1 MDNTILIST
10 PPHVKTRR
18 TTKKIM
24 LDVIIA
30 LIPCA
35 IMGIVYFG
43 VDAFCVEIT
52 AILGAV
58 EGEFVYFFIYKGGF
72 KKKCANARQVC
83 ADWWQQF
90 DYTSI
95 VTGLI
100 LALIVPS
107 HTPWYA
113 TLIGALFSIII
124 VKMVFGGTGKNI
136 VNPAATGRVFMLISF
151 SVIASGFAATTI
163 GAIGNGATLTTGA
176 TNLTEMLENG
186 GTESMSLVDLLLGT
200 GVSGCIGETCKVAII
215 VGGVYLCIRKV
226 IKWWQPLLFIGTA
239 WLFTLFLN
247 GCDPTVATQYTLSGG
262 LLFGAVF
269 MATDYC
275 TSPKNLY
282 GQLVYYFCLGLLTA
296 VLRQAT
302 HIEVVS
308 FVIMLCNILTPLI
321 DRYIMRRPFGYI
333 KAKKTFKKMKKGKEV

>member
-10 PPHVKTRR
+10 PPHVKTPR

-30 LIPCA
+30 LIPCIIA
-35 IMGIVYFG
+35 AVLFFSW
-43 VDAFCVEIT
+43 DAFFVIIT
-52 AILGAV
+52 SVLGAV
-58 EGEFVYFFIYKGGF
+58 EAEFIYYFIFKGGF
-72 KKKCANARQVC
+72 KKKCQNAKKVC
-83 ADWWQQF
+83 LDWLDEF
-90 DYTSI
+90 DFSSI

-100 LALIVPS
+100 LALILPS

-113 TLIGALFSIII
+113 TLIGVVFSIII

-151 SVIASGFAATTI
+151 SVITSGWAATTI
-163 GAIGNGATLTTGA
+163 GTIGESSLATGA
-176 TNLTEMLENG
+176 TNLSGMLSNG
-186 GTESMSLVDLLLGT
+186 VESISMIDLFLGT
-200 GVSGCIGETCKVAII
+200 GVTGCIGETCKVAII
-215 VGGVYLCIRKV
+215 LGYIYLCARKV
-226 IKWWQPLLFIGTA
+226 IKWWQPLLFIATA

-247 GCDPTVATQYTLSGG
+247 GCDAEIATEYTLSGG
-262 LLFGAVF
+262 LIFGAVF

-275 TSPKNLY
+275 TSPKNMY

-302 HIEVVS
+302 HVEVVS

-321 DRYIMRRPFGYI
+321 DRYIMRKPFGYI
-333 KAKKTFKKMKKGKEV
+333 KPVKDKTKKKTGKEV